1 MSKNFL
7 IYGSAVVLVGFV
19 VWLFVNKTRNI
30 SEEITLKPT
39 PVSTSSPQATLT
51 PISDDSTG
59 NLGNNEWAKLP
70 SGLEYQDIVVGQGA
84 EAKNGDAIS
93 AHYLGT
99 LQDGTKFD
107 SSYDR
112 GQPFTFL
119 LGKGTVI
126 KGWDEGLLGMKV
138 GGKRKLIIPP
148 NLGYGNQ
155 GAGGVIPPGATLLF
169 DIELVAVETPA
180 Q

>member
-1 MSKNFL
+1 MSKNLL
-7 IYGSAVVLVGFV
+7 IYGSAVVLVVFV

-30 SEEITLKPT
+30 SEEIILKPT
-39 PVSTSSPQATLT
+39 PTILPTQN
-51 PISDDSTG
+51 DSTG
-59 NLGNNEWAKLP
+59 NLGNNKWVKLP

-84 EAKNGDAIS
+84 EAKNGDAVA

-169 DIELVAVETPA
+169 DIELVAVESPK
-180 Q
+180 